1 VQYFNVPFCVFI
13 KVGVVMINLVQYRE
27 QLDCRLSERKAAFVS
42 LERERKMYDDLLQR
56 REVVQEANSVLQV
69 ICAQI
74 QTTVHHS
81 VSDIVTRCL
90 RAVFGEGSYEFQ
102 ILFEQKRGKVEA
114 VMQFVRNGEIYD
126 PMTQSGGGVLDVAAF
141 GLRLSALL
149 LSSNRYRRV
158 LILDEPFRF
167 LSVEYRCRIRDLIET
182 LAKELDFQFIMIT
195 HIRELEIG
203 DVVQIG

>member
-1 VQYFNVPFCVFI
+1 MN
-13 KVGVVMINLVQYRE
+13 NLIRYRE
-27 QLDCRLSERKAAFVS
+27 QIDNRLMERRASVVS
-42 LERERKMYDDLLQR
+42 LKRERGLYDDLVQR
-56 REVVQEANSVLQV
+56 KDTAQSANAVLQTV
-69 ICAQI
+69 CAQI
-74 QTTVHHS
+74 QTTVHKS

-90 RAVFGEGSYEFQ
+90 RAVFGEDAYEFR
-102 ILFEQKRGKVEA
+102 IIFEQKRGKAEA

-167 LSVEYRCRIRDLIET
+167 LSVEYRSQIRDLIET
-182 LAKELDFQFIMIT
+182 LSKELDFQFIMVT
-195 HIRELEIG
+195 HAKELEIG